1 MRTTARFETLALRIF
16 RAAVTPFAKVWQRS
30 FTLGGAAGIPTS
42 HLIRHRSGKLWAN
55 IAQGYTTRWLRAAI
69 LFTLG
74 SIVTAPSLAA
84 DDATRLQALRDAASS
99 IEQKLRKAQV
109 QRDATSQSIS
119 ALDTKISE
127 TQIARRKARAETTT
141 VKDEITTLEQTL
153 ETAQSEVEVHRIK
166 IAKLTQSALATGR
179 EPYLKILL
187 NQSDPVRLGRTMAW
201 YRYVARARAQA
212 IELVGEKIN
221 RVTTTQSKLLNT
233 QRRLEELAQTLQ
245 NSELTLESKV
255 AEKREL
261 LASIDNNI
269 AARTARAQTLRQDQ
283 LALQTLLQEIE
294 KSRIVLRE
302 KTRIEA
308 EQNRLD
314 QVEQE
319 TLQKANVVPPL
330 DSYDFADLKGQLP
343 FPTQG
348 KVGARFGE
356 PKPGSNG
363 EFKWE
368 GVLLF
373 ADAGTTVRAVA
384 DGEVIWVGNVIR
396 GAGEVIVVDHGD
408 NYSSVY
414 MHNSEL
420 LRQLGDRVRAGE
432 AIAYIGSAGLDR
444 PGLLFRINHDNNAL
458 DPLKW
463 LDVD

>member
-1 MRTTARFETLALRIF
+1 MTLYGNPSGSGRPRTITL
-16 RAAVTPFAKVWQRS
+16 S
-30 FTLGGAAGIPTS
+30 GDAGIATT
-42 HLIRHRSGKLWAN
+42 RSGKRRAGKPFAS
-55 IAQGYTTRWLRAAI
+55 IRQLRAKGRAPAAF
-69 LFTLG
+69 LFTLLAC
-74 SIVTAPSLAA
+74 ITTPTLAA
-84 DDATRLQALRDAASS
+84 DDATRLQALRDASAS
-99 IEQKLRKAQV
+99 IEQKLRKAEV

-119 ALDTKISE
+119 VLDKKINES
-127 TQIARRKARAETTT
+127 QVARRKARAETAT
-141 VKDEITTLEQTL
+141 VKSEITTLEQTL
-153 ETAQSEVEVHRIK
+153 KLAQSEVEVHQSQ
-166 IAKLTQSALATGR
+166 IAKLTRSALATGR

-187 NQSDPVRLGRTMAW
+187 NQSDPVRLGRSMAW

-221 RVTTTQSKLLNT
+221 RVSITQSRLLDTQSKL
-233 QRRLEELAQTLQ
+233 QQLERTLKDSESSLA
-245 NSELTLESKV
+245 SKLD
-255 AEKREL
+255 EKKQL
-261 LASIDNNI
+261 LASIDNDI

-302 KTRIEA
+302 KTRLEA
-308 EQNRLD
+308 EQNRLAEE
-314 QVEQE
+314 VKEQE
-319 TLQKANVVPPL
+319 QEALKKANVVPPL
-330 DSYDFADLKGQLP
+330 EGYDFAGLKGRLP
-343 FPTQG
+343 FPAKG
-348 KVGARFGE
+348 KIGARFGE

-396 GAGEVIVVDHGD
+396 GAGEVIVIDHGD
-408 NYSSVY
+408 DYSSVY

-432 AIAYIGSAGLDR
+432 EIAYIGSAGLDR

-463 LDVD
+463 LLRND